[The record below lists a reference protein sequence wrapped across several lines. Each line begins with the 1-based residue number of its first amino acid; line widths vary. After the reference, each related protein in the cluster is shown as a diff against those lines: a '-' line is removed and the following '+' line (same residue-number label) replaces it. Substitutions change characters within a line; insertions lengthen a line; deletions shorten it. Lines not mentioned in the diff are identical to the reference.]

1 MKHYSVNIIINY
13 EVEGEDE
20 EDAMNQADIQ
30 FGEDTHPWYDTE
42 IVDSWEVEEDV

>member
-20 EDAMNQADIQ
+20 EDAINQAEIE
-30 FGEDTHPWYDTE
+30 FGDDDLSLYDVE

>member
-20 EDAMNQADIQ
+20 EDAINQAEIEVGD
-30 FGEDTHPWYDTE
+30 DDLSLYDVE